1 MCWNATSSLTS
12 FIIGYSICL
21 ILFIRN
27 KEFDRYYSVFFLWIL
42 SVQLFEYLM
51 WIDQECKSTNNISNQ
66 ILCPMILLQPIVL
79 AFISLYFI
87 KFDTLTTNILV
98 ISTIISLIVFIVSY
112 ITMGT
117 WKEKQCSKPK
127 DNQCHSLQWPWL
139 KKNGLIN
146 TINYF
151 TMLVILFIILYFTN
165 NIYLRIF
172 VIYLLATLLISV
184 TIKPFNNSD
193 YSHWCFF
200 AIGLPLLK
208 LIIL

>member
-12 FIIGYSICL
+12 FIVGYIICL

-27 KEFDRYYSVFFLWIL
+27 KDFDRYYSVFFLWIIT
-42 SVQLFEYLM
+42 VQLCEYLM
-51 WIDQECKSTNNISNQ
+51 WIDQECKSLNNIGNQ

-87 KFDTLTTNILV
+87 KFDTITTNILI
-98 ISTIISLIVFIVSY
+98 ISTIISLIVVVISY

-127 DNQCHSLQWPWL
+127 ENQCHSLQWPWL
-139 KKNGLIN
+139 KKNNLIN
-146 TINYF
+146 TTNYF
-151 TMLVILFIILYFTN
+151 IMLVILFISLFLIN
-165 NIYLRIF
+165 NIYLKVF
-172 VIYLLATLLISV
+172 VIYLLATLFISQA
-184 TIKPFNNSD
+184 IKPFNNSG

-200 AIGLPLLK
+200 SVGLPLLK
-208 LIIL
+208 LII